1 MSEHVLEAVPKSV
14 VFLQETMVTF
24 IKQQDK
30 LEARVSALE
39 HTLADL
45 ATALDYEQL
54 IEPEPYPQED
64 E

>member
-1 MSEHVLEAVPKSV
+1 MSEHVLEAVPAWGV
-14 VFLQETMVTF
+14 ALQRLASAHCTHLDE
-24 IKQQDK
+24 